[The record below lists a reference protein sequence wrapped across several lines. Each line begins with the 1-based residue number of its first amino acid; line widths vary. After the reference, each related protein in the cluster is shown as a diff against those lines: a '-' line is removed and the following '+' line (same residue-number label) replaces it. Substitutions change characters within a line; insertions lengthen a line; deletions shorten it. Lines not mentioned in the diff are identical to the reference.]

1 MALGRNVRLL
11 YEEAMPSSHRRGFF
25 LFWLAVALMIGV
37 PACKDGSALPLVR
50 LTEARRIAAELRLAF
65 RQAANASNRA
75 VMADTDEASIA
86 FAAEAEQAK
95 KTVRSDVDAI
105 RPLLSDLGYDDET
118 RALDDFEKRFA
129 EYETLDHSVLEL
141 AVENTNLK
149 AQGLSFGPIRDDARA
164 FRAALDLVAKAAKPS
179 TRCPIA
185 SAVASAEI
193 AIADIQV
200 LHAPHIA
207 EANDAEMTR
216 LENEMTALEASARGA
231 LGTLSGLVEPASQ
244 ADMAAATSALDR
256 FEATHAKLIA
266 LSRRN
271 SNVRSQALS
280 LGKMLALS
288 GACDVSLAALSDG
301 LAKRGFNATR

>member
-1 MALGRNVRLL
+1 
-11 YEEAMPSSHRRGFF
+11 MPSSRCRALL
-25 LFWLAVALMIGV
+25 LFSFALALMLGAA
-37 PACKDGSALPLVR
+37 ACKEGSAPPFAR
-50 LTEARRIAAELRLAF
+50 LLEARRIAAELRVAF
-65 RQAANASNRA
+65 GQAANASNRA
-75 VMADTDEASIA
+75 VMADTDEASVA
-86 FAAEAEQAK
+86 FAADAEQAK

-105 RPLLSDLGYDDET
+105 RPLLRDLGYDDES

-149 AQGLSFGPIRDDARA
+149 AERLSFGPIRDDARA
-164 FRAALDLVAKAAKPS
+164 FRAALDAVAKAAKPS

-216 LENEMTALEASARGA
+216 IESEMNALEATARGA
-231 LGTLSGLVEPASQ
+231 LGTLAGLVDPVSQ
-244 ADMAAATSALDR
+244 PDIAAATAALDR
-256 FEATHAKLIA
+256 FEATHAKIIA

-271 SNVRSQALS
+271 SNVRSEELS
-280 LGKMLALS
+280 LGKMLTLS
-288 GACDVSLAALSDG
+288 GACDVSLAALSDA
-301 LAKRGFNATR
+301 LAKRGFKATR